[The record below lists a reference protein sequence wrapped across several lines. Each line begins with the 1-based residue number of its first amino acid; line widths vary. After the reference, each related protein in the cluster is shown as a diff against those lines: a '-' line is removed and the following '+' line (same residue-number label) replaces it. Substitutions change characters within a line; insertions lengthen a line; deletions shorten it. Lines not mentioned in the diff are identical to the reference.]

1 MAKYTIAIMGKL
13 QEAAGDGSL
22 LDPATLLQA
31 SKQSLFGSE
40 LEVIKEEYRDAF
52 ALGFATHFFNE
63 EIGLETWPLWRMA
76 LIAKMYSNGDF
87 INQTFEQLDNQVFSK
102 YKIHMATTDKSSSNT
117 LNVINGLTSKTTN
130 AHEDTDKRSHANAGT
145 TDITDTIEKNL
156 AGTSETTTDDTV
168 DFTANHSV
176 NDVKVTDGTIAETD
190 NSSSTTTKTGEE
202 TDTETI
208 DKTLTK
214 SGTDTTQNSGKDNVT
229 EISEGTSSNTNVT
242 DSTSSTNGEENSNG
256 TNSGTQ
262 KNTSVENATN
272 ESNVNGSNT
281 GTQSTQSNGTNN
293 VTSNATD
300 TISAT
305 QKYSDT
311 PQNGLAALEDGVY
324 LTNAQVND
332 QTNKH
337 NGTDNTTTSDE
348 SIRTDNLAN
357 SSHSE
362 GSNETTINSTR
373 IDDLKN
379 TNHVTN
385 NSSTDVDSTITDNGT
400 TSSKSQKETNHGL
413 TSTETLDLSD
423 KENGSVTNTI
433 VKDLED
439 RTVNSGT
446 KSTDNDTTVTD
457 NMNVEKVDKT
467 VTNGNKSTDTTETGT
482 ITDVNNKEFKEN
494 GTENRQLNG
503 GFETDVTSNGNK
515 NSTGSRNGHIAL
527 DESNYEW
534 NYKMF
539 MSAETVLNR
548 VWRVFDD
555 LFFLMM

>member
-1 MAKYTIAIMGKL
+1 MAKYTIAIMDKL
-13 QEAAGDGSL
+13 QEAAGEGSL
-22 LDPATLLQA
+22 LDPTTLLQA

-40 LEVIKEEYRDAF
+40 LEVVKEEYRDAF

-63 EIGLETWPLWRMA
+63 EIGLETWPLWRMS

-87 INQTFEQLDNQVFSK
+87 INQTFEQLDNQVFAK
-102 YKIHMATTDKSSSNT
+102 YKIHMATTDKTSSNT

-130 AHEDTDKRSHANAGT
+130 THEDTDNRSHEHSGT
-145 TDITDTIEKNL
+145 TDITDKIEKDL

-168 DFTANHSV
+168 DFTANHSI
-176 NDVKVTDGTIAETD
+176 NDVKVTDGTITEAD

-202 TDTETI
+202 TGTETI

-214 SGTDTTQNSGKDNVT
+214 SGTDITQNSGKDNVK

-242 DSTSSTNGEENSNG
+242 DSSTSTNGEENSNG
-256 TNSGTQ
+256 TNTGTQ
-262 KNTSVENATN
+262 KNASVENGTN
-272 ESNVNGSNT
+272 ESSVNGTNT
-281 GTQSTQSNGTNN
+281 GTQSTETSGTTN
-293 VTSNATD
+293 VSSNATD

-311 PQNGLAALEDGVY
+311 PQNGLSALEDGVY
-324 LTNAQVND
+324 LTNAQMND
-332 QTNKH
+332 QTNSH
-337 NGTDNTTTSDE
+337 TGTDATTTSED
-348 SIRTDNLAN
+348 STRTDNLKN
-357 SSHSE
+357 TSHSE

-373 IDDLKN
+373 TDDLKN

-385 NSSTDVDSTITDNGT
+385 NSSTDVDSTVTDNGAT
-400 TSSKSQKETNHGL
+400 TSKSEKETNHGL

-423 KENGSVTNTI
+423 NESGTVSNKT

-439 RTVNSGT
+439 KTINSGT

-457 NMNVEKVDKT
+457 NMSVEKVDKT

-503 GFETDVTSNGNK
+503 GFETDVTSSGNK
-515 NSTGSRNGHIAL
+515 NSTGSGNGHIAL